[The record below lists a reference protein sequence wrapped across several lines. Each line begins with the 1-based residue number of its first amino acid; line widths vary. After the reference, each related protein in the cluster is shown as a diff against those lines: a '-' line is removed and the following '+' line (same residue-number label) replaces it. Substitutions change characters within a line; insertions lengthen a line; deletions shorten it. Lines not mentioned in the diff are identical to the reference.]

1 MIKLTLLQLSS
12 SAFMV
17 ITLPGITVS
26 DAYYQTEYSPDAY
39 SLRNA
44 FNNFLLRVSEGQL
57 WNRKIMVLQTD

>member
-1 MIKLTLLQLSS
+1 MIKLTLLGLSS

-39 SLRNA
+39 SLRNV

-57 WNRKIMVLQTD
+57 